1 MAETFDEAELMDRL
15 DNDVEFLAET
25 VEMLTGDGPGLM
37 SQIRGAI
44 AAGDSESLGRVAHTL
59 KGMISNFCATAAQ
72 HAALELEQMGKK
84 GDLSAAPEAAAVLQ
98 QRVDALIAELEQF
111 VKTRSS

>member
-25 VEMLTGDGPGLM
+25 VEMLTGDGPGLI
-37 SQIRGAI
+37 SQIQSAI
-44 AAGDSESLGRVAHTL
+44 SAGDSETLGRVAHTL
-59 KGMISNFCATAAQ
+59 KGMISNFCATAAHQ
-72 HAALELEQMGKK
+72 AALELEQMGKK
-84 GDLSAAPEAAAVLQ
+84 GDLSAAPAAAGVLQ
-98 QRVDALIAELEQF
+98 DRVDALIAELEQF

>member
-37 SQIRGAI
+37 SQIQDAI
-44 AAGDSESLGRVAHTL
+44 ASGDAATLGRVAHTL
-59 KGMISNFCATAAQ
+59 KGMISNFCAPAAQ
-72 HAALELEQMGKK
+72 NAALELERMGKA
-84 GDLSAAPEAAAVLQ
+84 GDLSAAPAATTVLQ
-98 QRVDALIAELEQF
+98 VQVDALIAELEQF
-111 VKTRSS
+111 VKSRSS